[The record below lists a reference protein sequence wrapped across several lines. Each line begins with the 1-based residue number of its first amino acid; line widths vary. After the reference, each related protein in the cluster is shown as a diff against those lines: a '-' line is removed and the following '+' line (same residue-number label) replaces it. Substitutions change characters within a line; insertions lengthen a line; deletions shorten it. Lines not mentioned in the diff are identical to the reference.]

1 MPLSIKISLREHCM
15 CLQAEEVTILAQT
28 QVQELEDHDQDNPSV
43 NELS

>member
-1 MPLSIKISLREHCM
+1 M

-28 QVQELEDHDQDNPSV
+28 QVQELEDQDQDNPSV